1 MKIQKIVLILGG
13 ARSGKSRYALQLA
26 EDNFVHRLFLATAEP
41 IDDEMRERICFHK
54 KSRGSRWH
62 CAEEPVKIADI
73 IRNPPV
79 KCDVILLDCVTVW
92 LGNILLKEGDNAV
105 ARRCREVLVALRKA
119 KCPVLIVSNEVGMG
133 IVPDTKLG
141 RMFRDIAGR
150 FNTELADIADV
161 VVFVVAGLPVKLK
174 GNIESFLEQNKQRR

>member
-1 MKIQKIVLILGG
+1 MILGG
-13 ARSGKSRYALQLA
+13 ARSGKSRYAIQLA
-26 EDNFVHRLFLATAEP
+26 ENNFVHPLFLATAEP
-41 IDDEMRERICFHK
+41 IDDEMKERIESHK

-62 CAEEPVKIADI
+62 CVEEPVKIADI

-92 LGNILLKEGDNAV
+92 LSNVLLKEGDDAV
-105 ARRCREVLVALRKA
+105 ARRCREVLLALKEA

-141 RMFRDIAGR
+141 RMFRDFAGR
-150 FNTELADIADV
+150 FNSELAIIADV
-161 VVFVVAGLPVKLK
+161 VVFVLAGLPLELK
-174 GNIESFLEQNKQRR
+174 GDIESFLEPNKQGR